1 MCQVANRNHQML
13 WFRMLQKRVL
23 QWHVASRN
31 HQIWGFRIAQ
41 ERFLMWQVSSRN
53 NSRWLWLWEWV
64 RGQVSIRHQVF
75 SFSANCV
82 RCFVVRRKLRAKVR
96 EVLQL
101 SERFM
106 WFVESSELLNARG
119 VCVSFFLWERTA
131 RVCLGMRLTS
141 GCSDADTRQLRE
153 MFLSGFH
160 VMFHCMWRECV
171 KCHLCYV
178 SCRLQ
183 MQVLSVSKR
192 EMARCQNGTQRGDV
206 KTNVVTWRRLMA
218 WERMWW
224 RRDECDDV

>member
-1 MCQVANRNHQML
+1 MKNWTAQKRFVMCQVANRNHQML

-31 HQIWGFRIAQ
+31 HEILRFRIAQ

-53 NSRWLWLWEWV
+53 NSRWLWVWEWV

-106 WFVESSELLNARG
+106 WFVKQSEMLNARG
-119 VCVSFFLWERTA
+119 VCVSFFLWQRTT
-131 RVCLGMRLTS
+131 RVFGNEIDVRLFWRGHTSVEGNVPQWVSRDVSLHVKRMR
-141 GCSDADTRQLRE
+141 E
-153 MFLSGFH
+153 VPF
-160 VMFHCMWRECV
+160 
-171 KCHLCYV
+171 V
-178 SCRLQ
+178 SCFLQ
-183 MQVLSVSKR
+183 MANAGS
-192 EMARCQNGTQRGDV
+192 
-206 KTNVVTWRRLMA
+206 
-218 WERMWW
+218 
-224 RRDECDDV
+224 